1 MGGFVRTLTGDISP
15 DDLGPT
21 LIHEHLS
28 VDWGELLGR
37 PKVLDFDRAELVDRM
52 VGRMEELAAVGF
64 GGMTECTPYGTGRY
78 VDLFHEVARR
88 SPVRIVGSTGFFHE
102 SWCPMH
108 PVARALDLDGLVD
121 LMTREVTEGMGDTL
135 IRAGLIKVATGAG
148 RISANEEKVV
158 RAAARV
164 HRSTGCPVIC
174 HITDS
179 MSLELLDLFASEGVG
194 PDEVIVSHVGH
205 APDPIA
211 EVDGLIDR
219 GANFAFDRI
228 GFRVFFEDAHWLRLI
243 GHVVRRGAV
252 GRVMLSHDAGV
263 LAYGLELASSQGPW
277 DDYAYIGRE
286 FLPRLLRTEGI
297 TPDHVRTMVTENPR
311 RVLAFG

>member
-1 MGGFVRTLTGDISP
+1 MGGLVRTLTGDIP
-15 DDLGPT
+15 ADDLGPT

-64 GGMTECTPYGTGRY
+64 GAMTECTPYGTGRY

-88 SPVRIVGSTGFFHE
+88 SPVRIVASTGFFHE

-121 LMTREVTEGMGDTL
+121 LMTREITEGMGDTL

-148 RISANEEKVV
+148 RISPLEEKVV
-158 RAAARV
+158 RAAART

-179 MSLELLDLFASEGVG
+179 MSLELLDLFASERVG

-205 APDPIA
+205 AADPIA
-211 EVDGLIDR
+211 EVDSLIDR
-219 GANFAFDRI
+219 GTNFAFDRI

-243 GHVVRRGAV
+243 GHVVRRGAA
-252 GRVMLSHDAGV
+252 GRLMLSHDAGV
-263 LAYGLELASSQGPW
+263 LAHGLELATSQGPW

-297 TPDHVRTMVTENPR
+297 TPDHVRTMLTENPR